1 MSDNPQFSA
10 RSPYDPDDHNQQ
22 TPPPAPFSPGEPP
35 GEDEDTQPRP
45 PVVVPQAQEVDTP
58 DAPGAPVYRTQEAQ
72 AASLLADA
80 GDWASGRVPDH
91 PDDVF
96 APSRGRVLLL
106 LTVMVGTVC
115 LCVTMIGLA
124 GVAGYRDGLATN
136 DARITQ
142 TLATGIAQQYAT
154 GVADLQAGY
163 AELAAARF
171 EWIVETIHAP
181 TQYALD
187 SPIQLAVARTIAAY
201 TDTPMPTLTPT
212 APPQPTATASPTPTA
227 TVPATAT
234 LDPLQDPAHYYN
246 QAVTAINLVRY
257 EEAIEWL
264 DALIALDP
272 TYRRVEVDAL
282 LLQALT
288 QQGRLYLLG
297 MNEDG
302 EDKLA
307 RGVLLIYRADDIGR
321 VEPEWLLGQAIFVE
335 RFVNARNYVAG
346 GNYAA
351 AIPVLESLC
360 AENCEW
366 SYHGV
371 SVRSL
376 LERARAGS

>member
-1 MSDNPQFSA
+1 MPDNSPSSA
-10 RSPYDPDDHNQQ
+10 RSPYDPDDHDRQ
-22 TPPPAPFSPGEPP
+22 PPPASFSPDEPP
-35 GEDEDTQPRP
+35 VEDEDTQPRL
-45 PVVVPQAQEVDTP
+45 PVVVPQLQDVSAP
-58 DAPGAPVYRTQEAQ
+58 DAPVAPVYRTQEAQ
-72 AASLLADA
+72 AASLLAEA
-80 GDWASGRVPDH
+80 SDWASGRVPDH

-124 GVAGYRDGLATN
+124 GFAGYRDGLATN
-136 DARITQ
+136 DARVTQ

-154 GVADLQAGY
+154 GAADLQAGY

-171 EWIVETIHAP
+171 EWIVETIQAP

-212 APPQPTATASPTPTA
+212 TAPQPTATASPTPTA

-234 LDPLQDPAHYYN
+234 LDPLQDPAYYYN
-246 QAVTAINLVRY
+246 QALTAINIVRY

-272 TYRRVEVDAL
+272 TYRRDEVDAM

-351 AIPVLESLC
+351 ALPVLESLC

-366 SYHGV
+366 SYRGV
-371 SVRSL
+371 SVSSL